1 MWSVTLLGSTMA
13 WAFTCLVQWYY
24 SFLLLHSFLVN
35 LSHRCVVGNGDNS
48 LELTVLG
55 LWVLMKQYPSGQ
67 KHEQRYVLQ
76 ISLTFYPEKSWSSF
90 IPQVYGPD
98 QVQCYLSVFHAPHPS
113 PSYRRS
119 VPPNTEVLF
128 GRPYVNRVSLYNIDA
143 WWRIK
148 SQHTGSVEWCSH
160 NMGMEFPLVDALL
173 SFHNACH
180 ACFQTKH
187 PSELVTKV
195 AVPKAID
202 PWVGYTAHTHKE
214 GCGKVNRVRDVADF
228 GHA

>member
-98 QVQCYLSVFHAPHPS
+98 QVQCYLSVFHAPPTPHPLIVDLCHPTLKS
-113 PSYRRS
+113 CLVVHMSIEFRS
-119 VPPNTEVLF
+119 
-128 GRPYVNRVSLYNIDA
+128 
-143 WWRIK
+143 IK
-148 SQHTGSVEWCSH
+148 RQHTGSVEWCSH

-187 PSELVTKV
+187 SSELVTKV